1 MIGAMN
7 RVGIN
12 AEAITVEA
20 VDLFEWPYRL
30 RLPFRFGVITVTHGR
45 QAVVRVRIR
54 LADGRSAEGM
64 AAEALAAKW
73 FDKSPELSDAQNLE
87 QLRAALEI
95 ATGLYRS
102 SGPKT
107 PFRMFADHYVEQQQ
121 EGARRRLPPLVAS
134 YGPALL
140 DRAIADALARA
151 RGVNFYEAV
160 RSNLLGIEGHA
171 VAPDL
176 AGFALAPFLRSLVP
190 SDRIHVRHTVGLVD
204 PITAADQTAE
214 TRVED
219 GLPETLEEVVAT
231 YGHRYYKLKVGGN
244 VAADVDRLARIAGV
258 LDLQRHDYAV
268 SLDGNEQYADEEAV
282 LELWRAMEAE
292 PRLRRLVASILY
304 VEQPIKRQ
312 NALSAPVTA
321 LGAARPVI
329 LDESDGDLESFPTG
343 RRLGYRGVSSKNCKG
358 FYKSILNLARCQM
371 WNAAEGDGTYFMS
384 AEDLT
389 TQAGL
394 SVQQDL
400 ALVNLLGLGHVE
412 RNGHHFIDGFAGRPD
427 GEAQTFLAAHP
438 DLYADQSG
446 RVRMRI
452 KDGEAMIGSLACP
465 GFATAAFPSVEAME
479 GMKKAD
485 WPG

>member
-1 MIGAMN
+1 MAGLTLAG
-7 RVGIN
+7 VN
-12 AEAITVEA
+12 AEAISVEA
-20 VDLFEWPYRL
+20 IDRFEWPYRL

-54 LADGRSAEGM
+54 LSDGRSAEGM

-73 FDKSPELSDAQNLE
+73 FDKSPGLTDAQNLE

-95 ATGLYRS
+95 AGGLYRGS
-102 SGPKT
+102 APRT
-107 PFRMFADHYVEQQQ
+107 PFRMFADHYADQIA
-121 EGARRRLPPLVAS
+121 EGARRDLPPLVAS

-140 DRAIADALARA
+140 DRAIADALCRA

-160 RSNLLGIEGHA
+160 RSNLLGIERHE

-176 AGFALAPFLRSLVP
+176 SGFEFAPFLRGLQP
-190 SDRIHVRHTVGLVD
+190 SGRIHVRHTVGLVD
-204 PITAADQTAE
+204 PITAADQTADA
-214 TRVED
+214 RVHD

-231 YGHRYYKLKVGGN
+231 YGHRYYKLKVGGD

-258 LDLQRHDYAV
+258 LDLQAHDYAV
-268 SLDGNEQYADEEAV
+268 SLDGNEQYADEGAV

-292 PRLRRLVASILY
+292 PRLRRLMASILY
-304 VEQPIKRQ
+304 IEQPIKRQ
-312 NALSAPVTA
+312 NALSAPVST

-329 LDESDGDLESFPTG
+329 LDESDGELSAFPTG
-343 RRLGYRGVSSKNCKG
+343 RSLGYRGVSSKNCKG
-358 FYKSILNLARCQM
+358 FYKSILNLARCRM
-371 WNAAEGDGTYFMS
+371 WNAAEGDGRYFMS

-412 RNGHHFIDGFAGRPD
+412 RNGHHFIDGFAGRPE
-427 GEAQTFLAAHP
+427 GEAATFLAAHP
-438 DLYADQSG
+438 DLYHEQSG

-452 KDGEAMIGSLACP
+452 VEGEVAIGSLACP
-465 GFATAAFPSVEAME
+465 GFASAAFPNVEAME
-479 GMKKAD
+479 PMKKAD

>member
-1 MIGAMN
+1 MAEVMAG
-7 RVGIN
+7 VN
-12 AEAITVEA
+12 AETIAVEA

-54 LADGRSAEGM
+54 LADGRTAEGM

-73 FDKSPELSDAQNLE
+73 FDKSPGLTDAQNQA

-95 ATGLYRS
+95 ASGLYRAS
-102 SGPKT
+102 RPRT
-107 PFRMFADHYVEQQQ
+107 PFRMFADHYAEQMAL
-121 EGARRRLPPLVAS
+121 GAARKLPPLVAS

-140 DRAIADALARA
+140 DRAIADALCRA
-151 RGVNFYEAV
+151 RGASFYEAV
-160 RSNLLGIEGHA
+160 RANLLGIENHA

-176 AGFALAPFLRSLVP
+176 AGFAFAPFLGQLAP

-204 PITAADQTAE
+204 PIAAADQTVE
-214 TRVED
+214 TRVDD

-231 YGHRYYKLKVGGN
+231 YGHRYYKLKVGGD
-244 VAADVDRLARIAGV
+244 VAADVDRLARIADV
-258 LDLQRHDYAV
+258 LDHQPHDYAV

-304 VEQPIKRQ
+304 IEQPIKRQ
-312 NALSAPVTA
+312 NALSAPVSA

-329 LDESDGDLESFPTG
+329 LDESDGDLDAFPTG
-343 RRLGYRGVSSKNCKG
+343 RSLGYRGVSSKNCKG
-358 FYKSILNLARCQM
+358 FYKSILNLARCRM
-371 WNAAEGDGTYFMS
+371 WNAAEGRGRYFMS

-412 RNGHHFIDGFAGRPD
+412 RNGHHFIDGFAGRPE
-427 GEAQTFLAAHP
+427 GEGQTFLAAHP
-438 DLYADQSG
+438 DLYHTQSG

-452 KDGEAMIGSLACP
+452 TEGEAMIGSLACP
-465 GFATAAFPSVEAME
+465 GFASAAFPDVAAME
-479 GMKKAD
+479 PMEKAD
-485 WPG
+485 WP